1 MGSIYQVTPEGAQ
14 CGIFHDA
21 DEVAAEPLRGQA
33 RRAVSLKLLP
43 LGQAEFFWGEQA
55 DFQGVA
61 DDIGARFQA

>member
-43 LGQAEFFWGEQA
+43 LGQAEFFWG
-55 DFQGVA
+55 
-61 DDIGARFQA
+61 